1 MFPTAFLLMVLV
13 AGGVIAAHVAAFTQ
27 LSTLR
32 NRLALL
38 EREREKDRELLEAVL
53 LEDPG
58 KLKRLLGTRD

>member
-1 MFPTAFLLMVLV
+1 MFPTALLLV
-13 AGGVIAAHVAAFTQ
+13 AILFVGAVAAHVAAFGQ
-27 LSTLR
+27 LTTLR